1 LFINITS
8 VLRYQN
14 WVIIFFRVT
23 KLHRV
28 LGSLW
33 SWVVNCSPLQNTS
46 LDEEKIGYVNFS
58 RIKRYHSHNYLD
70 DNLVWYLNRVCQ
82 GKDLHVGVKNRDDYT
97 KELVFSYLEWIF
109 SVDNNFDKESLINVI
124 TNSLSSKFSN
134 EPSSVSLRIYPLI
147 YAYKKGLLDRNV
159 VSQNLFSCF
168 ESLQKNIELDV
179 GANHLIDNF
188 ISASILSLLFNR
200 YRIARIYI
208 LLVRVSLAHSTSSGF
223 YEERNPTYAV
233 GLSIR
238 LQILLDIIDS
248 IKVDRAEFISL
259 AFKLRCF
266 KEKLLVNPSA
276 QINDSYLPFSAIYEK
291 DKGVN
296 IKEEIHCSD
305 YFFKKWFGSIE
316 ANLILNSIGRRG
328 YNAHAHDASM
338 SLFVFDSTLEK
349 FVICGYGTVCY
360 AVCPERSFSRR
371 SDQYPTVSS
380 EYKRTIVGMGSFR
393 LGSIF
398 RPKIKEIRKN
408 KFQDKRLKLSYQFDD
423 DGIKISSQNISPKF
437 HFYSDFDDLDKI
449 NGKCSISFRGESKI
463 IKRKTQ
469 RYDGIYNVIDSYH
482 YEISFDDDLVIS
494 FENN

>member
-1 LFINITS
+1 MFINLAS

-14 WVIIFFRVT
+14 WLIIFFRTT
-23 KLHRV
+23 KLHRA

-33 SWVVNCSPLQNTS
+33 SFIVRCSYSKNAS
-46 LDEEKIGYVNFS
+46 LDGEKIGNVNFS
-58 RIKRYHSHNYLD
+58 SIKKYHQNNYLD
-70 DNLVWYLNRVCQ
+70 DNAVWYLNRVCH
-82 GKDLHVGVKNRDDYT
+82 GKDLHIGVKNRDDYT

-109 SVDNNFDKESLINVI
+109 SVDNSFDKHLLVDVI
-124 TNSLSSKFSN
+124 TNSLRSRFSN

-147 YAYKKGLLDRNV
+147 YAYKKGLLDRDFL
-159 VSQNLFSCF
+159 SQNLFSCF
-168 ESLQKNIELDV
+168 ESLQKKVELDV

-188 ISASILSLLFNR
+188 ISASILSLLFHR

-208 LLVRVSLAHSTSSGF
+208 FLLRASLAHSTSSGF

-238 LQILLDIIDS
+238 LQILIDIIDS
-248 IKVDRAEFISL
+248 VGVDRAKFVSS

-266 KEKLLVNPSA
+266 KERLLVNPSA
-276 QINDSYLPFSAIYEK
+276 QINDSYLPFSVIYKK
-291 DKGVN
+291 DEGIN
-296 IKEEIHCSD
+296 TEAEHYCPD
-305 YFFKKWFGSIE
+305 YFFKKRFGNLE
-316 ANLILNSIGRRG
+316 ASLILNSIGRRG

-349 FVICGYGTVCY
+349 FVICGYGTACY
-360 AVCPERSFSRR
+360 AACQERSFSRS

-380 EYKRTIVGMGSFR
+380 EFKRTIVGLGSFR
-393 LGSIF
+393 LGRIF
-398 RPKIKEIRKN
+398 RPEIKEIKKN
-408 KFQDKRLKLSYQFDD
+408 KFQDERLKLSYQFD
-423 DGIKISSQNISPKF
+423 DGIKISSQNIRSKF